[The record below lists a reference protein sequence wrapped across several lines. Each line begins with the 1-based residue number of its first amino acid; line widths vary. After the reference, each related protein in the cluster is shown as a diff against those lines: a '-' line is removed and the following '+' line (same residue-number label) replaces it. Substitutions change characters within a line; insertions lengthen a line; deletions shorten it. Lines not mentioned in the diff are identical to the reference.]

1 MMGPPLWMDGENRKA
16 MNKPKRAALVIDEAM
31 GKRIRR
37 LCLAEPYPKSH
48 DVYLTIEFEDE
59 TEILIEVGSRPF
71 FGITHLV
78 RDPNGELGPVKEPM
92 HGSIRSLV
100 KRRR

>member
-1 MMGPPLWMDGENRKA
+1 MDE
-16 MNKPKRAALVIDEAM
+16 PKREALVIDEAT

-48 DVYLTIEFEDE
+48 DIYMTIEFEDE
-59 TEILIEVGSRPF
+59 TEILIEIGCRPF
-71 FGITHLV
+71 FAITHLAP
-78 RDPNGELGPVKEPM
+78 DPNGELEPVKEPM

-100 KRRR
+100 KGRR